1 MNCLEFRQ
9 LKLSD
14 PYCISEEADLHQSG
28 CSNCARFEREIRGLD
43 DSIRT
48 ALTVAVPEGF
58 AAKVLLNQSLQ
69 SHPRRPKRW
78 YWLSL
83 AASFLLA
90 VIVYQFLPRETLA
103 DDIFSHM
110 EYEQVHDLP
119 GDISEDEV
127 RKVLYSVRGDADTT
141 LGKVTFASVCFVN
154 DRLAAH
160 FVVEDGDERYTLMI
174 IPKEIDRQQP
184 FQNDRWRGVIIPHP
198 TGSLAII
205 SGVQSEFTP
214 DLLRVAERYGDSI
227 KRITI

>member
-28 CSNCARFEREIRGLD
+28 CSNCSRFEREIRGLD
-43 DSIRT
+43 DSIRS

-90 VIVYQFLPRETLA
+90 VILYQFLPGTLEE
-103 DDIFSHM
+103 DIFSHM

-119 GDISEDEV
+119 GDISEEEV
-127 RKVLYSVRGDADTT
+127 RKVLYAVRGDVDST
-141 LGKVTFASVCFVN
+141 LGKVTFASICFVN
-154 DRLAAH
+154 NQLAAH

-174 IPKEIDRQQP
+174 IPEEIDHQLP
-184 FQNDRWRGVIIPHP
+184 FQNDRWRGLIIPHA

-205 SGVQSEFTP
+205 AGVQSEFTP